1 MAGWGCVQRRNHRL
15 SLGDTEMG
23 VRREKLLRP
32 IHPGAVLQDLLAE
45 AGITA
50 NALALAL
57 RVPANRIGGII
68 KGQRGITPD
77 TALRLARYFGTS
89 ARLWVN
95 LQAKHDLELAEDAMG
110 RRIQREVSPHRA
122 A

>member
-1 MAGWGCVQRRNHRL
+1 MATRKRL
-15 SLGDTEMG
+15 P
-23 VRREKLLRP
+23 P
-32 IHPGAVLQDLLAE
+32 IHPGEVLQDLLKE
-45 AGITA
+45 AGLTA

-68 KGQRGITPD
+68 KGQRGITAD

-89 ARLWVN
+89 AQLWVN
-95 LQAKHDLELAEDAMG
+95 LQAKYDLAAAEDALSH
-110 RRIQREVSPHRA
+110 RIKREVLPRHA

>member
-1 MAGWGCVQRRNHRL
+1 MAIRQQKRL
-15 SLGDTEMG
+15 P
-23 VRREKLLRP
+23 P
-32 IHPGAVLQDLLAE
+32 IHPGEVLQDLLKE
-45 AGITA
+45 AGLTV

-68 KGQRGITPD
+68 KGQRGITAD

-89 ARLWVN
+89 AQMWIN
-95 LQAKHDLELAEDAMG
+95 LQSKYDLAAAEDALS
-110 RRIQREVSPHRA
+110 RRIEREVLPRHA

>member
-1 MAGWGCVQRRNHRL
+1 MAIQRQERL
-15 SLGDTEMG
+15 L
-23 VRREKLLRP
+23 P
-32 IHPGAVLQDLLAE
+32 IHPGEVLRDLLNE
-45 AGITA
+45 AGLTV

-68 KGQRGITPD
+68 KGQRGITAD

-89 ARLWVN
+89 AQMWLN
-95 LQAKHDLELAEDAMG
+95 LQAKYDLSVAEDALS
-110 RRIQREVSPHRA
+110 RQIEREVLPRPA